1 MHLPWQRLYLVLT
14 ALSQSIERG
23 VRPVREGDVE
33 HLVEDGGVGVEMA
46 RLVEDD
52 HVLALTAGG
61 ALRRHRTD
69 DGGAGHVVLGRDD
82 VDGGLEDVEGLVLRP
97 EADGELGLEVCLG
110 LAPDGLLDFLGRH
123 DDDRAVASHDAEL
136 AGVGDVRREAVLG
149 DGLGDLDDE
158 GFVRRVDAEDLVAV
172 LVLGERRDD
181 GRLAALDDR
190 HLDVPGVRV
199 EARRLRRDRGD
210 FELDDLDFLAVEALD
225 DALRLG
231 LAVVEAHI
239 EAVWER
245 AGRRGVWEG
254 VVRLVELVQ

>member
-1 MHLPWQRLYLVLT
+1 MVLT

-33 HLVEDGGVGVEMA
+33 HLVEDGGVGVEEI

-52 HVLALTAGG
+52 HVLARTAGG

-69 DGGAGHVVLGRDD
+69 DGDAGHVVLGRDD
-82 VDGGLEDVEGLVLRP
+82 VDGGLEDVEGLVLRA
-97 EADGELGLEVCLG
+97 EADGEPGLQVRLR
-110 LAPDGLLDFLGRH
+110 LAPDRLLDLLGRH
-123 DDDRAVASHDAEL
+123 DDDRAVAGHDAEL
-136 AGVGDVRREAVLG
+136 AVVGDVRREDVLG

-158 GFVRRVDAEDLVAV
+158 GAVRRVDAEDLVAV

-190 HLDVPGVRV
+190 HLDVLGVRV
-199 EARRLRRDRGD
+199 EVRRLRRDRDD
-210 FELDDLDFLAVEALD
+210 FELDDLDVLAVEALD

-231 LAVVEAHI
+231 LAVVEVHF
-239 EAVWER
+239 EAVWDR
-245 AGRRGVWEG
+245 AGRRGVWGG
-254 VVRLVELVQ
+254 VVRLVELAR